1 MNRFLEHHDKSIRF
15 VYSCFD
21 RILLNA
27 FIQDFQRPPTIVW
40 FFHERRQINRRLSKD
55 FFRSLSSD
63 YHTWVEEQARAEGYP
78 LEERPKDVSREEQD
92 EWIESFYRQHGSD
105 PGIVFIVKSRENARV
120 AISRPTTGQP
130 HIELKPRFVW
140 QYYFYILDDA
150 LGRMWI
156 RVCPYFPFSARVCL
170 NGHGWLAS
178 RMRQEGIHFRQQE
191 NAFLTC
197 SQPERLQQ
205 LADRFSHQDIA
216 LYVGAWLA
224 DLVPYFTEQERLSY
238 SHQLSVSQIEYC
250 TNIVFHR
257 RASLDRMQDRLLDL
271 NRTIGR
277 PDRMSIIFQR
287 RMQSKTAARCRTRIS
302 GYQLANPVIRSSY
315 KKTDIKQYVR
325 NYLMLRTETIS
336 NNLEDLRIGKSIE
349 NLGRMR
355 EVMHPIN
362 DRYLDVQQDVMET
375 YIDRDHLQKLRQ
387 PTIRGRRRTPG
398 LKLDDERLLAVMQ
411 ALVRFAPLATGG
423 QFRTKDLHDG
433 VAHALGKTT
442 DTYKKTQLRYDLS
455 KLREKGLV
463 EKVEGTQCYRLTA
476 EGYRICLLF
485 LKLHQRLAAPLI
497 SGIVAPSAADVHLP
511 AARRC
516 KLDCLYAAVDRAL
529 NNLCS
534 HVGLK
539 TAA

>member
-1 MNRFLEHHDKSIRF
+1 
-15 VYSCFD
+15 
-21 RILLNA
+21 
-27 FIQDFQRPPTIVW
+27 
-40 FFHERRQINRRLSKD
+40 
-55 FFRSLSSD
+55 
-63 YHTWVEEQARAEGYP
+63 
-78 LEERPKDVSREEQD
+78 
-92 EWIESFYRQHGSD
+92 
-105 PGIVFIVKSRENARV
+105 
-120 AISRPTTGQP
+120 
-130 HIELKPRFVW
+130 
-140 QYYFYILDDA
+140 
-150 LGRMWI
+150 
-156 RVCPYFPFSARVCL
+156 
-170 NGHGWLAS
+170 
-178 RMRQEGIHFRQQE
+178 
-191 NAFLTC
+191 
-197 SQPERLQQ
+197 
-205 LADRFSHQDIA
+205 
-216 LYVGAWLA
+216 
-224 DLVPYFTEQERLSY
+224 
-238 SHQLSVSQIEYC
+238 
-250 TNIVFHR
+250 
-257 RASLDRMQDRLLDL
+257 MQDRLLDL

-362 DRYLDVQQDVMET
+362 DRYLDVQQDIMET
-375 YIDRDHLQKLRQ
+375 YVDRDHLQKLRQ
-387 PTIRGRRRTPG
+387 PTIRGKRRTPG

-463 EKVEGTQCYRLTA
+463 MKVEGTQAYRLTP

-485 LKLHQRLAAPLI
+485 LKLHQHLAAPLI
-497 SGIVAPSAADVHLP
+497 SGIVAPSVADADLP

-516 KLDCLYAAVDRAL
+516 QLDRLYVAVDRAL

-534 HVGLK
+534 HVGLT
-539 TAA
+539 TAV